1 MEEKAGSVSPPG
13 FGVIAARIGAILVL
27 CLIPFVWAQIPWH
40 MHQPAVVVQ
49 AEGGRDTVAA
59 VNGPEAARA
68 GVRVGDVVDVT
79 GLNGGDAYLLALGSV
94 HRPVTYRIVRGGTV
108 RPVTLRDVRVP
119 WPSAWY
125 SALDDVALGVVGT
138 ITLVVAAILLW
149 RRPSVLTAAF
159 AVYAFGAVPIYTAIE
174 LFTGGSTALLGAI
187 VTVGFV
193 LFGPVPQF
201 ALLCF
206 AVRFPRVPASRLG
219 RAVMHAAD
227 ALLVAAIV
235 FYAFRYGRV
244 DAAISPS
251 ELAKDLLPQL
261 GATVLAS
268 IVAAVRFSRSIGA
281 DRRRVGWVLL
291 GMILSGIGYC
301 TYNFDRDFVNIG
313 FALPHWIGPIAVAAY
328 GVLPLALI
336 YAVLRHRVIDVG
348 FALNRTVVYSIIT
361 LMVVVVVS
369 AVDWLSGRF
378 FSNSNLS
385 VAIEGAITIAF
396 GVALNW
402 IHGRV
407 ERLVDRV
414 VFRSRHLA
422 ATRLELRIRALD
434 YATAG
439 ATVEEALV
447 DDVVDVL
454 RVRSAAVFRRTESRA
469 FVRVR
474 QIGWDGERT
483 SLDPD
488 HLLVRA
494 LLAEERTVY
503 LGEQQID
510 DPAFP
515 RGAARPDIAIPL
527 VVRHDVIGL
536 ALYGHRDGE
545 GILDPEER
553 ALLERLVRAGASAY
567 DAIEAAEWRRLALLA
582 REAVSANAS

>member
-1 MEEKAGSVSPPG
+1 MGEKAGSITVPSAG
-13 FGVIAARIGAILVL
+13 AVASRIGAILVL

-40 MHQPAVVVQ
+40 MYQPAAIVQ
-49 AEGGRDTVAA
+49 VEGGRDTVIA
-59 VNGPEAARA
+59 VNGSEAARA
-68 GVRVGDVVDVT
+68 GIRVGDVVDVT
-79 GLNGGDAYLLALGSV
+79 GLNAGDRYLLALGSI
-94 HRPVTYRIVRGGTV
+94 HRPVTYRIVRGGTI
-108 RPVTLRDVRVP
+108 RPVTLRDTYVP
-119 WPSAWY
+119 WPSAWF

-159 AVYAFGAVPIYTAIE
+159 AVYAFGAVPIYTMIE
-174 LFTGGSTALLGAI
+174 LFTSGSTAALGAI
-187 VTVGFV
+187 VTAGFV
-193 LFGPVPQF
+193 IFGPVPQF

-206 AVRFPRVPASRLG
+206 AVRFPRVPTSRPG
-219 RAVMHAAD
+219 RAVMRAAD
-227 ALLVAAIV
+227 VLLLAAIV

-244 DAAISPS
+244 DATIAPS
-251 ELAKDLLPQL
+251 EIAKDLLPQL
-261 GATVLAS
+261 GATILAS
-268 IVAAVRFSRSIGA
+268 VVAAVRFSRSVGA
-281 DRRRVGWVLL
+281 DRRRVGWVLV
-291 GMILSGIGYC
+291 GMILSGVGYC
-301 TYNFDRDFVNIG
+301 TYNFDQDFVNIG
-313 FALPHWIGPIAVAAY
+313 FALPHWIGPVAVTAY

-336 YAVLRHRVIDVG
+336 YAVLKHRVIDVG

-361 LMVVVVVS
+361 LMIVVVVS

-422 ATRLELRIRALD
+422 ATRLELRIRALE
-434 YATAG
+434 YATAA

-447 DDVVDVL
+447 DDVVAVL
-454 RVRSAAVFRRTESRA
+454 RVRSAAVFRRDESLA

-474 QIGWDGERT
+474 EIGWDGAP
-483 SLDPD
+483 SALDRD

-494 LLAEERTVY
+494 LVAEERTVY
-503 LGEQQID
+503 LGEQRIG

-515 RGAARPDIAIPL
+515 HGAARPDVAIPL
-527 VVRHDVIGL
+527 VVRHDVVGF

-545 GILDPEER
+545 GILDPR
-553 ALLERLVRAGASAY
+553 SAPSSSASSAPAHPRTTRSRPPNGAG
-567 DAIEAAEWRRLALLA
+567 WRCWH
-582 REAVSANAS
+582 ANRF